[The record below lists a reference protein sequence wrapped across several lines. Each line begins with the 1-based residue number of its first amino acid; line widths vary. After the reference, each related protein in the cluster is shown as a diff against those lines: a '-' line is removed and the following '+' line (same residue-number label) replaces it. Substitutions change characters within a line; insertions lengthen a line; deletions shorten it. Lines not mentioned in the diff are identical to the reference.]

1 MKNLNGFIFAA
12 MAIAL
17 TASCT
22 GKLENEIKSDANT
35 NCPEMSELA
44 SMTFSAF
51 NGEEVLETRT
61 TYRSRNVYWEATD
74 IISVFSVAETVTKTD
89 FTVSSLSEDKKE
101 ASFTG
106 MGNTNAEVYYAVY
119 PHAEANAYDNGT
131 FTVNIPTEQVGVRE
145 GFASNSNVSVAV
157 AGKGGTLQFKN
168 LSSVIFFKFDNTADA
183 ANTKSVTIKARKS
196 EDGAESP
203 EFWGL
208 TGNVTFTLDAKGIP
222 VVSEGSVDYVTLN
235 APKGGFVPG
244 FNYVIPVCP
253 VGECKGMQVVFED
266 LNGDKYVKN
275 NDTDLE
281 LQRNTMF
288 NNNAVKK
295 PFDGH
300 ALPEEFN
307 VTLDFTTSWPFNE
320 TCKSVTNQ
328 VKNSS
333 DIYTFNYNYTLE
345 GVDKTIVLESGLMWG
360 MYSKDQNYEYK
371 EGGLVFN
378 VTDTGD
384 NCGGLVKMPVV
395 PGRCLKS
402 VTVEHQSGG
411 KKVFHLLAGYS
422 NASGATKQIITGTSK
437 TEAAVYNLPVTFNGT
452 KYGLNPDEIFSIR
465 FRSRETKLTKLTIT
479 YAKPT
484 QE

>member
-1 MKNLNGFIFAA
+1 MKNLNGFIIAA

-22 GKLENEIKSDANT
+22 GKLENEIKADANT
-35 NCPEMSELA
+35 NCPEISELA

-51 NGEEVLETRT
+51 NGEEVVDTRT

-244 FNYVIPVCP
+244 VNYIIPVCP

-275 NDTDLE
+275 NDTDLK

-300 ALPEEFN
+300 ALPEEFT
-307 VTLDFTTSWPFNE
+307 VTLDFATSWPFNE
-320 TCKSVTNQ
+320 PCKDASNQ
-328 VKNSS
+328 ASAQQ
-333 DIYTFNYNYTLE
+333 DIYTFNYNYQLD
-345 GVDKTIVLESGLMWG
+345 GVDKTLVLESGLLWG
-360 MYSKDQNYEYK
+360 VYSKDQGYEYK
-371 EGGLVFN
+371 NNVGLIFN
-378 VTDTGD
+378 VPSGSN
-384 NCGGLVKMPVV
+384 NCGGLVKLPVV
-395 PGRCLKS
+395 PGRCVKS
-402 VTVEHQSGG
+402 VEVEHNSGAS
-411 KKVFHLLAGYS
+411 KVFHLVAGF
-422 NASGATKQIITGTSK
+422 KQVPVQIITGS
-437 TEAAVYNLPVTFNGT
+437 AVESEVVYEFPVTHNNIV
-452 KYGLNPDEIFSIR
+452 YGQTPGEVFCIR
-465 FRSRETKLTKLTIT
+465 CRSESTKLTRLTIT
-479 YAKPT
+479 YTKPD